1 MQCSL
6 PLNASSSLKAPHV
19 QVPVDKVII
28 REVPVEV
35 EKVVYREVEVRGR
48 LPERGAVSVRP

>member
-1 MQCSL
+1 
-6 PLNASSSLKAPHV
+6 LNASSSLKAPHV